1 MMTLSKSKTIQIPE
15 ELFLDLC
22 KYHLGGVS
30 SEEMEDQ
37 IRIGLQDKLDRMV
50 KRQQYTESLKSKTAP

>member
-1 MMTLSKSKTIQIPE
+1 MTLSKSKTIQIPE

-50 KRQQYTESLKSKTAP
+50 KRQQYTESLKSKAAP